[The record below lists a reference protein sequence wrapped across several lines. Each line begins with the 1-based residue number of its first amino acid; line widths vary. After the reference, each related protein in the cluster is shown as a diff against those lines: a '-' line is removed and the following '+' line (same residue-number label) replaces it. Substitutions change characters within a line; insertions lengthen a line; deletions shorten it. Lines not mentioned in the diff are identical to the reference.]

1 MTDAF
6 ASPHGRLDQAPDH
19 YGWPLRRLL
28 IPFLLASIIF
38 LEVLTTSRPV
48 HAQTAS
54 STAALISLIQDVQGA
69 TAYKY
74 GVHDLDGR
82 TMDTVKIIP
91 NPAGGYLAVYHYL
104 SVGDNSFHVR
114 VATSSDLLKWRA
126 SPNELGAHES
136 QPTIAYLSD
145 GGFLVAVE
153 ADTNGSPTPRVWV
166 RFKHYAS
173 LDALLAGSAD
183 RTFDAPHTLVPR
195 DSGAEG
201 TPNIYSVSLAP
212 DLANSTVDVGFHYY
226 MNADVDRQA
235 RGTLTNLGSA
245 SPGWTTRVE
254 SKLNRDLL
262 ASGDVHGNVGDR
274 DHMMWFGRSYNLHEV
289 QLTKHDFGSWRVN
302 LYDWSSGTATR
313 LAVKTRLR
321 STSFANPT
329 FTNLRSPRPGGRN
342 AVVVTL
348 FLPSEGA
355 KSGEGGELIYYK
367 EY

>member
-6 ASPHGRLDQAPDH
+6 ATPYGRLDHAPDRFAR
-19 YGWPLRRLL
+19 PLRRLL
-28 IPFLLASIIF
+28 IPLLLGSIIF
-38 LEVLTTSRPV
+38 LEVFTTSRPV
-48 HAQTAS
+48 YAQVAS
-54 STAALISLIQDVQGA
+54 SKAALIALIQDVQGA
-69 TAYKY
+69 TASRY
-74 GVHDLDGR
+74 GVHDSDGR
-82 TMDTVKIIP
+82 SMDTVKIIP

-104 SVGDNSFHVR
+104 SIGDNSFHVR
-114 VATSSDLLKWRA
+114 VATSSDLLNWTAAR
-126 SPNELGAHES
+126 NELGAHES
-136 QPTIAYLSD
+136 QPTIAYLPD

-173 LDALLAGSAD
+173 LDALLTGSAE
-183 RTFDAPHTLVPR
+183 RTFDAPHTQVAR

-212 DLANSTVDVGFHYY
+212 DLANSTIDVGFHYY
-226 MNADVDRQA
+226 MNSDVDRQA

-245 SPGWTTRVE
+245 SPGWSTRVE
-254 SKLNRDLL
+254 SKVNQALL

-289 QLTKHDFGSWRVN
+289 QLTKRDFGSWRVG

-313 LAVKTRLR
+313 LAVKTRR
-321 STSFANPT
+321 GSTSFANPT
-329 FTNLRSPRPGGRN
+329 FTNLRSPRSGRRN